1 MEDIFEKASR
11 EQLRFTS
18 VKGNLTTEDLWHLP
32 LRSDTGRPNLNDIAK
47 GLNKSIRENEE
58 QDFVEVP
65 GRTGQTG
72 TDALGLEIVKKVIAV
87 KQAEAAEAS
96 TMADRKAQKQKLLE
110 LLEQKRTAA
119 LGDLTME
126 ELQAQIT
133 AL

>member
-11 EQLRFTS
+11 AQLRFTS

-47 GLNKSIRENEE
+47 SLNKSIRENEE

-65 GRTGQTG
+65 GRTAQTG
-72 TDALGLEIVKKVIAV
+72 TDPLALEVVKKIIAV
-87 KQAEAAEAS
+87 KQTEATEAS
-96 TMADRKAQKQKLLE
+96 TQADRKAQKQKLLE
-110 LLEQKRTAA
+110 LLERKRTEA
-119 LGDLTME
+119 LSDLTIE
-126 ELQAQIT
+126 ELQAQIG